1 MAATELD
8 FQHVA
13 AHPASDDMIDSAW
26 DFRRRPPVARGCE
39 PIHARLSSIIRDS
52 RICQWE
58 ACKTIEAHEMPNRVT
73 FNPKAL
79 LATATFVTALGIAS
93 YAETRR
99 WAVAS
104 PIAWIL
110 HSFISGHF
118 RTKSLAS
125 RPD

>member
-1 MAATELD
+1 M
-8 FQHVA
+8 
-13 AHPASDDMIDSAW
+13 
-26 DFRRRPPVARGCE
+26 
-39 PIHARLSSIIRDS
+39 
-52 RICQWE
+52 
-58 ACKTIEAHEMPNRVT
+58 KMPNRVT

-110 HSFISGHF
+110 HSLFLDTSAPSLWHRG
-118 RTKSLAS
+118 RTNQQSPPVSCFAVQTVEVRVVTPSPFSIIAGLPLL
-125 RPD
+125 RL